1 MPIDNSF
8 DRSPHP
14 LVQKELEVLKM
25 CRDPRG
31 CVTGRASVDDAL
43 SAETPKYA
51 TMPFNSAASSSEW
64 VTVAGAHSTPV
75 FLYISDVNESS
86 DRFAARLSAACKLP
100 VLRVRC
106 APFAGEHCKEGIANV
121 LSVFKELQN
130 SRIPA
135 TQIIMVG
142 HGSAAMLAH
151 SALLRLAETEQP
163 LPRCTIA
170 IAPVIDGSCFRE
182 ETQSNGKEVLSQVG
196 LLSVSEPPRKSG
208 LYNSPSQSSE
218 GVSLLVTAGDD
229 EIQKRDCVRLAE
241 RAVSAGIGTRLSLHG
256 GMPHDFALF
265 DLPSSREL
273 FQEIQAFVSSGSS
286 SQELIPLT
294 IQRVGWAGYLIVT
307 EAGTKVLIDPY
318 QCGSEGFHSGL
329 PESMIQPKDLFD
341 VDVVAVT
348 HAGFDH
354 RGQSL
359 EIVQGGNAILV
370 CGPAL
375 YAEAIEQHV
384 PTNRMAPMV
393 SGFEVRCKDVTI
405 KAVPARHES
414 SMELRGKF
422 RADQA
427 MSFIVTTAAG
437 TRIFCGG
444 DSSISEDFKTWGS
457 LYSPDIAI
465 LGIGGLWVGPID
477 AVELPPREAM
487 LAASWLGVKTVIPV
501 HYAPGD
507 PAPLQLRAEV
517 EAATLPINVEI
528 LDFGQ
533 TWTRPLETSN
543 AGRAK

>member
-1 MPIDNSF
+1 MSESKGFSTFIHTAS
-8 DRSPHP
+8 
-14 LVQKELEVLKM
+14 QKELDVLKKLPVS
-25 CRDPRG
+25 D
-31 CVTGRASVDDAL
+31 TLRAG
-43 SAETPKYA
+43 TPKYA
-51 TMPFNSAASSSEW
+51 TMPFSVAEAALEW
-64 VTVAGAHSTPV
+64 VTVAGALPAPV
-75 FLYISDVNESS
+75 FLYVSDVEETV
-86 DRFAARLSAACKLP
+86 DTFAARLSAACKLP
-100 VLRVRC
+100 VLKVSC
-106 APFAGEHCKEGIANV
+106 AEVAEERSPKAVERIVSA
-121 LSVFKELQN
+121 FKALQKT
-130 SRIPA
+130 SIPA
-135 TQIIMVG
+135 SQIVLIG
-142 HGSAAMLAH
+142 RANGAMLAL
-151 SALLRLAETEQP
+151 SALLRLADTGEVQ
-163 LPRCTIA
+163 PRCVVA
-170 IAPVIDGSCFRE
+170 
-182 ETQSNGKEVLSQVG
+182 
-196 LLSVSEPPRKSG
+196 VSPIFHAKPASESMQANEANSSISRLGEPR
-208 LYNSPSQSSE
+208 L
-218 GVSLLVTAGDD
+218 LLVIAGDD
-229 EIQKRDCVRLAE
+229 KATKNDCVPFADS
-241 RAVSAGIGTRLSLHG
+241 AAAAGIETTLSLYSG
-256 GMPHDFALF
+256 VPHDFSLF
-265 DLPSSREL
+265 DLPSSEDM
-273 FQEIQAFVSSGSS
+273 FQEIQAFVSRLPSGSS
-286 SQELIPLT
+286 APVT
-294 IQRVGWAGYLIVT
+294 GPFAIQRVGWAGYVIVS
-307 EAGTKVLIDPY
+307 ESGTKVLIDPY
-318 QCGSEGFHSGL
+318 QSGSEGFHSGL
-329 PESMIQPKDLFD
+329 PQSAIQPKDLFD

-384 PTNRMAPMV
+384 PANRMAPMV

-422 RADQA
+422 RADQP

-517 EAATLPINVEI
+517 EAASLPINVEI

-533 TWTRPLETSN
+533 TWTCPLETGN
-543 AGRAK
+543 ARRAA